1 MNIDNLQVASN
12 QINSHR
18 LSKKRKRPQIA
29 ARGASAHFVPLT
41 VFSKP
46 ATGSHLKL
54 RERTLLRHRPKLFN
68 SFQSAAFNTQSA
80 AFNIAQRGHGVE
92 LTDDVFVWDAQG
104 KRIPRI
110 VVPIERLP

>member
-1 MNIDNLQVASN
+1 MNINNLQSTLG
-12 QINSHR
+12 QTNSSR
-18 LSKKRKRPQIA
+18 LSKKRKRPQMA
-29 ARGASAHFVPLT
+29 MRSASTHFVTLA

-54 RERTLLRHRPKLFN
+54 RERTLLRHRPKLFH
-68 SFQSAAFNTQSA
+68 SFQSGAFDK
-80 AFNIAQRGHGVE
+80 AQRGHGVE

-110 VVPIERLP
+110 IVPIERLP